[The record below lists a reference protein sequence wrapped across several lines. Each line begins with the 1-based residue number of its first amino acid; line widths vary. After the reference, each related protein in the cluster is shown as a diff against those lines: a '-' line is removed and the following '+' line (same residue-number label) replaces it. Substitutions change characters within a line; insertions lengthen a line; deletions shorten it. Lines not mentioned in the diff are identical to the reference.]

1 MERSGWIA
9 RHPAGSIAGFLLA
22 GVVLVAAPSHAGT
35 QGGEG
40 DTVAAVLW
48 QPSMNVFRRF
58 AVERAKMVEF
68 YGRVLG
74 LRQLPSFDLG
84 GGGEMTRFLVGTSEI
99 KLTTV
104 VPNRQ
109 YAGGPI
115 QAATGLRVITFFFPD
130 ESALVARFRQHGYPE
145 PRLTNAGGG
154 RRVAHVTDPDG
165 QWVELVVAPGAPP
178 EMFDRIEVGL
188 TVSNL
193 EKSRAFYRDF
203 VGLEELPPVDDPIL
217 KVKKYPYRHGTTT
230 VNLFTFGAE
239 LPANTGSAGIQYVV
253 HTVERVDAL
262 ARSRGVTIDTPL
274 GTSLGSLRTIWLSD
288 PDGITNYFAET
299 AQSRAARPSAQ
310 SLPSR

>member
-1 MERSGWIA
+1 MDRSGWTA
-9 RHPAGSIAGFLLA
+9 RYSAGWVA
-22 GVVLVAAPSHAGT
+22 GVLLTGLVLATVPSRAGT

-40 DTVAAVLW
+40 DTVAPVLW

-58 AVERAKMVEF
+58 AVDRAKMVEF
-68 YGRVLG
+68 YGTVLG
-74 LRQLPSFDLG
+74 LRRLPSFDLG

-109 YAGGPI
+109 YAGGLI

-130 ESALVARFRQHGYPE
+130 EAALAARFRQYGYPE
-145 PRLTNAGGG
+145 PRFTSAGGG

-178 EMFDRIEVGL
+178 DTFDRIEVGL

-193 EKSRAFYRDF
+193 ERSRAFYRDF

-217 KVKKYPYRHGTTT
+217 AVKKYPYRHGTTT
-230 VNLFTFGAE
+230 VNLFTFGAG

-262 ARSRGVTIDTPL
+262 ARARGVKIDTPL
-274 GTSLGSLRTIWLSD
+274 GNSLGTLRTIWLSD

-299 AQSRAARPSAQ
+299 AQSRAARPGA
-310 SLPSR
+310 PSPPR

>member
-1 MERSGWIA
+1 MERSGWTTSHA
-9 RHPAGSIAGFLLA
+9 AGCIAGLLLA
-22 GVVLVAAPSHAGT
+22 GLVPIAVTSGVWAQSGD
-35 QGGEG
+35 GE
-40 DTVAAVLW
+40 TVASVLW

-68 YGRVLG
+68 YGQVLG

-104 VPNRQ
+104 VPNRL

-130 ESALVARFRQHGYPE
+130 EAALVARFRQHGYAE
-145 PRLTNAGGG
+145 PRFVDAGG

-178 EMFDRIEVGL
+178 ETFDRIEVGL

-193 EKSRAFYRDF
+193 ERSRAFYRDF
-203 VGLEELPPVDDPIL
+203 VGLEELSPTDDPIL
-217 KVKKYPYRHGTTT
+217 KVKKYPYRYGTTT
-230 VNLFTFGAE
+230 VNLFTFGGG

-253 HTVERVDAL
+253 HTVDRVDTL

-274 GTSLGSLRTIWLSD
+274 GNSLGTLRTIWLSD

-299 AQSRAARPSAQ
+299 AQSRAARPTLQ
-310 SLPSR
+310 